1 MKFGDVL
8 GSAVQNTFRSKLRT
22 SLTVIAIF
30 IGAFTLTITSAIG
43 AGISS
48 YIDSQLGAIGAE
60 GVLSVTSAPDEDALA
75 TDDGPTPYDPDKAT
89 AGGGFPGA
97 GPGFGELLTA
107 DDIASIEAVDG
118 VLRVDPTVFVSA
130 DFVAVAADGAVD
142 GDRFEISLNPMSAA
156 TVPDLAAGEP
166 LTSDARS
173 EILLPDSFL
182 EALGFTDAEDA
193 VGAEVVLGVTDAVGE
208 QHEVPATVAGVQN
221 ASLLSVGASIN
232 AHLTDELVAAQ
243 ETGRVVEGPVGYVA
257 AVAHFDADA
266 DDDAVAAIKADLA
279 DEGFLAQTTA
289 DQIGQFQ
296 TVIAGIIGVLNAFA
310 VIALVAAGFG
320 IVNTLLMSVQ
330 ERTREIGLM
339 KAMGMGSGKV
349 FALFSSEAV
358 FIGFLG
364 SAIGAGIAILA
375 GSAISSALAG
385 SVLSGLPGLQI
396 MLFEPASIVTVI
408 LVVMAIAFL
417 AGTLPARRAAK
428 QNPIDALRYE

>member
-1 MKFGDVL
+1 MRLGDVL

-43 AGISS
+43 AGISN

-60 GVLSVTSAPDEDALA
+60 GVLSVTSAGDVDALA
-75 TDDGPTPYDPDKAT
+75 ADDGPTPYDPEKAT
-89 AGGGFPGA
+89 AGGGFPGGGA
-97 GPGFGELLTA
+97 PGFGDLLTA
-107 DDIASIEAVDG
+107 DDIASIEAADG
-118 VLRVDPTVFVSA
+118 VLRVEPTVFVSA
-130 DFVAVAADGAVD
+130 DFVSTVG

-156 TVPDLAAGEP
+156 TVPDLAAGDP
-166 LTSDARS
+166 LTADARS

-182 EALGFTDAEDA
+182 DALGFADAEDA

-208 QHEVPATVAGVQN
+208 QHEVPAAVAGVQN
-221 ASLLSVGASIN
+221 ASLLSVGAGVN
-232 AHLTDELVAAQ
+232 AHLTEELVAAQ
-243 ETGRVVEGPVGYVA
+243 ETGRVVEAPVGYVA

-266 DDDAVAAIKADLA
+266 SDDEIAAIKADLA
-279 DEGFLAQTTA
+279 DRGFLAQTTA

-296 TVIAGIIGVLNAFA
+296 TVISGIIGVLNAFA
-310 VIALVAAGFG
+310 VIALIAAGFG

-364 SAIGAGIAILA
+364 SALGAAIATLA

-396 MLFEPASIVTVI
+396 MLFEPASIITVI
-408 LVVMAIAFL
+408 LVVMGIAFL
-417 AGTLPARRAAK
+417 AGTLPARRAAG

>member
-1 MKFGDVL
+1 MRLGDVL

-75 TDDGPTPYDPDKAT
+75 ADDGPTPYDPEKAT
-89 AGGGFPGA
+89 AGSGFPGGA
-97 GPGFGELLTA
+97 ATGFGDPLTA
-107 DDIASIEAVDG
+107 DDIAAIEAVDG

-130 DFVAVAADGAVD
+130 DFIAVDD

-156 TVPDLAAGEP
+156 TVPDLAAGDP
-166 LTSDARS
+166 LTPDARS
-173 EILLPDSFL
+173 EILLPDGFL
-182 EALGFTDAEDA
+182 EALGFADAEAA

-221 ASLLSVGASIN
+221 ASLLSVGASVN
-232 AHLTDELVAAQ
+232 AHLTDELVSAQ
-243 ETGRVVEGPVGYVA
+243 EIGRVVDAPVGYVA
-257 AVAHFDADA
+257 AAAFFDADA
-266 DDDAVAAIKADLA
+266 DDEEIAAIKADLA

-310 VIALVAAGFG
+310 VIALIAAGFG

-339 KAMGMGSGKV
+339 KAMGMGSGRV
-349 FALFSSEAV
+349 FALFSGEAV

-364 SAIGAGIAILA
+364 SALGAGIAILA
-375 GSAISSALAG
+375 GSAISSALAN
-385 SVLSGLPGLQI
+385 SVLSGLPGLQV

-417 AGTLPARRAAK
+417 AGTLPARRAAR
-428 QNPIDALRYE
+428 QHPIDALRYE

>member
-1 MKFGDVL
+1 MKLGDIL

-43 AGISS
+43 AGISN

-60 GVLSVTSAPDEDALA
+60 GVLSVTHALDEDALA
-75 TDDGPTPYDPDKAT
+75 ADDGPTPYDPEKAT
-89 AGGGFPGA
+89 AGGGFPGGA
-97 GPGFGELLTA
+97 APGFGDLLTD
-107 DDIASIEAVDG
+107 DDIASIEAVEG

-130 DFVAVAADGAVD
+130 DYVAAVD
-142 GDRFEISLNPMSAA
+142 SDRFEIALNPMSAA

-166 LTSDARS
+166 LTAEDRS

-182 EALGFTDAEDA
+182 DALGFEDAEDA
-193 VGAEVVLGVTDAVGE
+193 VGAEIVLGVTDAVGE
-208 QHEVPATVAGVQN
+208 QHEVPAEIAGVQN

-243 ETGRVVEGPVGYVA
+243 ESGRVVETPAGYVA
-257 AVAHFDADA
+257 AVAFFDADA
-266 DDDAVAAIKADLA
+266 TDDQVAAIKADLA
-279 DEGFLAQTTA
+279 DEGFLAQTTE

-296 TVIAGIIGVLNAFA
+296 TVISGIIGVLNAFA
-310 VIALVAAGFG
+310 VIALIAAGFG

-349 FALFSSEAV
+349 FALFSGEAV

-364 SAIGAGIAILA
+364 SALGAGIAILA
-375 GSAISSALAG
+375 GSAISSALAS

-396 MLFEPASIVTVI
+396 MLFEPVSIITVI

-417 AGTLPARRAAK
+417 AGTLPARRAAG
-428 QNPIDALRYE
+428 QRPIDALRYE